1 MDILKAL
8 SAQNSEPTTGIG
20 QIKDFVSR
28 LKCMSNPESML
39 QNMLAQRNP
48 AMAKAIDYVNQCGG
62 DPKAAFQ
69 KLAQEQGIDA
79 SEIETMF
86 R

>member
-1 MDILKAL
+1 MDILKL
-8 SAQNSEPTTGIG
+8 LGGQNSAPTGIS
-20 QIKDFVSR
+20 QIKEFVNR
-28 LKCMSNPESML
+28 LKGMSNPESLL
-39 QNMLAQRNP
+39 QNMMTQRNP
-48 AMAKAIDYVNQCGG
+48 AMAKAVDYVNQCGG

-69 KLAQEQGIDA
+69 KLAQENGIDT